1 MVFIPAFGQVFYCL
15 YSMQKNPWKTISKH
29 LKYENPW
36 ICVEEHQVINPS
48 GKEGIYGTVHF
59 KNIAIGIIP
68 VDDEGNTWIV
78 GQYRYPLN
86 QYSWEIIEGGGKIGI
101 DPMESAK
108 RELLEEAGIVATQ
121 WELLT
126 TLHTSNSV
134 TDELGMIY
142 VAQGL
147 SFTDSQPDETEQL
160 VVKKIP
166 IQEAVNMVLKNE
178 ITDSLSMIGL
188 MRYWLKYGNLK

>member
-1 MVFIPAFGQVFYCL
+1 MTE
-15 YSMQKNPWKTISKH
+15 NPWKTISTE

-36 ICVEEHQVINPS
+36 IRVQEHQVLNPS

-68 VDDEGNTWIV
+68 VDDDGNTWLV
-78 GQYRYPLN
+78 GQYRFPLN
-86 QYSWEIIEGGGKIGI
+86 HYSWEIIEGGGKIEV
-101 DPMESAK
+101 DPLESAK
-108 RELLEEAGIVATQ
+108 RELLEEAGIVADY

-134 TDELGMIY
+134 TDELGIIY
-142 VAQGL
+142 VARNL
-147 SFTDSQPDETEQL
+147 SFTQSQPDETEQL

-166 IQEAVNMVLKNE
+166 IKKALEMVLQNE
-178 ITDSLSMIGL
+178 ITDSISMIGI
-188 MRYWLKYGNLK
+188 MRYWLKYEGN

>member
-1 MVFIPAFGQVFYCL
+1 ME
-15 YSMQKNPWKTISKH
+15 MTENPWKTLSTS

-36 ICVEEHQVINPS
+36 IRVEEHQVLNPS

-68 VDDEGNTWIV
+68 IDEEGNTWLV

-86 QYSWEIIEGGGKIGI
+86 CYSWEIIEGGGKIGI
-101 DPMESAK
+101 SPLESAQ
-108 RELLEEAGIVATQ
+108 RELLEEAGIMAEH

-134 TDELGMIY
+134 TDEVGMIY
-142 VAQGL
+142 IARNL
-147 SFTDSQPDETEQL
+147 SFVQSQPEETEQL

-166 IQEAVNMVLKNE
+166 MKDALEMVLHNQ
-178 ITDSLSMIGL
+178 ITDSISMIGI
-188 MRYWLKYGNLK
+188 MRYWLKYEGK

>member
-1 MVFIPAFGQVFYCL
+1 
-15 YSMQKNPWKTISKH
+15 MQNNPWKTISKH

-36 ICVEEHQVINPS
+36 IRVEEHQVINPS

-68 VDDEGNTWIV
+68 VDEEGNTWIV

-101 DPMESAK
+101 DPLQSAK
-108 RELLEEAGIVATQ
+108 RELLEEAGILAAH

-142 VAQGL
+142 VARSL
-147 SFTDSQPDETEQL
+147 SFTESQPDETEQL

-166 IQEAVNMVLKNE
+166 IQEAVHMVLNNE

-188 MRYWLKYGNLK
+188 MRYWLKYGDLK